1 MKRGIAAALTLAVAG
16 VGFTGCQTSTGTGA
30 LVGTAVG
37 AGIGAAVGGSKG
49 AFIGGALGLIA
60 GTAIGHEIDR
70 QRQDAARTAWR
81 ENRVVVREVADEGQT
96 YRVRAEPPADGG
108 TRVTTTVSKRNP
120 ETGKWEVVST
130 STQNVN

>member
-1 MKRGIAAALTLAVAG
+1 MKRGIAAALALSVMG
-16 VGFTGCQTSTGTGA
+16 LGLGGCQTSTGTGA

-37 AGIGAAVGGSKG
+37 AGLGAAVGGHKG

-81 ENRVVVREVADEGQT
+81 ENRVVVREVTDDGET
-96 YRVRAEPPADGG
+96 YRVRATPPPAGE

-120 ETGKWEVVST
+120 QSGQWEVIST